1 MWSADVYFLAALLG
15 LDRDELFRLP
25 VRWPPPSIASA
36 PAAAVSRSCEAI
48 PQYFSIDKN
57 GFFKKRELVG
67 TARHPR
73 WIESALWSWPSLH
86 DQAKQTNVTWRRR
99 WRPVTY
105 GNSRIRAK
113 LNVLPHTRRLRNLF
127 WPRRVIWLY
136 SRWASFHPLC
146 PLVRKQMKEPL
157 L

>member
-48 PQYFSIDKN
+48 LQYFSIDKN
-57 GFFKKRELVG
+57 GFKKKGARWHSTASQTNLVRFMVLAFLTRPGKTHECYMTLTMTSSYIRELQNK
-67 TARHPR
+67 
-73 WIESALWSWPSLH
+73 S
-86 DQAKQTNVTWRRR
+86 
-99 WRPVTY
+99 
-105 GNSRIRAK
+105 K

-146 PLVRKQMKEPL
+146 PLIRKQMKEPL